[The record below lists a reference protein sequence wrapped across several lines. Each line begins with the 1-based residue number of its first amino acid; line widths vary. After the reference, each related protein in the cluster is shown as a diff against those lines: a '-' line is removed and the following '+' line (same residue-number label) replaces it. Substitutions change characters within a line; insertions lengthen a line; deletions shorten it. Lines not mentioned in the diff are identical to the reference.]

1 MGQTNGNLMIPA
13 GPPGSSG
20 PPGQQAG
27 ELALEDIQLVSRFL
41 LGLLIFG
48 GEELLSRLRTA
59 QQQIEA
65 SGDLA
70 AGDVISNDETMT
82 DLLGYLTLGM
92 FVRGQKRLAR
102 RIDRGIR
109 FTMTT
114 VGRALG
120 TLNRLTDNRLARPFR
135 QPIER
140 RMFELAMEGQQ
151 VIYEGRREVHASRV
165 LATKTV
171 DETIDEVVQIL
182 AENPEVM
189 AAIQRV
195 VAGQGASLTGTVVGN
210 ARQLGM
216 SADDLAEAIARRM
229 LRRKPRREL
238 PPSPLGGRPQTPY
251 APWTAAQG
259 AEDDGE

>member
-1 MGQTNGNLMIPA
+1 MRQTNSKVVISA
-13 GPPGSSG
+13 GSPGTSRS
-20 PPGQQAG
+20 PGRQAG
-27 ELALEDIQLVSRFL
+27 ELDFEDIELVSRFL

-59 QQQIEA
+59 QQRIEA
-65 SGDLA
+65 SRDLVA
-70 AGDVISNDETMT
+70 VDVVPDDESMT

-109 FTMTT
+109 FTMSTA
-114 VGRALG
+114 GWALG

-135 QPIER
+135 QPIEQ
-140 RMFELAMEGQQ
+140 RMFELVMEGQQ
-151 VIYEGRREVHASRV
+151 VIYEGRREVHASRM

-182 AENPEVM
+182 AENPEVT
-189 AAIQRV
+189 AAIQQV
-195 VAGQGASLTGTVVGN
+195 IAGQGAGLTGTVVGN
-210 ARQLGM
+210 ARHLGM
-216 SADDLAEAIARRM
+216 SADDLAETMARRL

-238 PPSPLGGRPQTPY
+238 PPSPLAGKPQTMYGTGVPS
-251 APWTAAQG
+251 PG
-259 AEDDGE
+259 AEDDGR